1 MIIKLSTMYT
11 ELLKHIFMS
20 LKSNIYA
27 IRNMKY
33 HIMILL
39 LLISYIQGYSQGSDK
54 LFAVVDFMKVE
65 SGNFGEYV
73 NLEQEVWKPMHQER
87 MDRGKI
93 VGWYLYAIN
102 FTGASDEYNYATIN
116 LYSSLD
122 SLENPWDAD
131 IPSFVHPDK
140 PMSEILETTL
150 NTRIQVRSELY
161 YPIVNLPEGT
171 PLIPSAYLLVGFMGV
186 KPYRGPEYEELETK
200 IWQPVQRSLIEDN
213 ITSSWNVWRVVF
225 PRGAN
230 RAYQYVTMDG
240 VSNYSY
246 TFGIPYQTN
255 FAEIYPG
262 ENMQVYLDRTQNSR
276 TVTRTELWELI
287 DYIIK

>member
-1 MIIKLSTMYT
+1 MIRLSTSFT
-11 ELLKHIFMS
+11 ELLKLRSMS
-20 LKSNIYA
+20 LKSNILE
-27 IRNMKY
+27 IRNMRY
-33 HIMILL
+33 HAMILL
-39 LLISYIQGYSQGSDK
+39 ILISYVQGYSQGSDK

-65 SGNFGEYV
+65 SGKFGEYV
-73 NLEQEVWKPMHQER
+73 NLEQEIWKPMHQER

-102 FTGASDEYNYATIN
+102 FTGANDEYNYATIN

-131 IPSFVHPDK
+131 IPSIVHPDK
-140 PMSEILETTL
+140 TMSQILETTL

-171 PLIPSAYLLVGFMGV
+171 PLIPSAYLLVSFMQV
-186 KPYRGPEYEELETK
+186 EPYQGPIYEGLETG
-200 IWQPVQRSLIEDN
+200 IWQPVQKSLIEDN

-255 FAEIYPG
+255 FAEIYPD

>member
-1 MIIKLSTMYT
+1 MIRLSTSFT
-11 ELLKHIFMS
+11 ELLKLRSMS
-20 LKSNIYA
+20 LKNKIYE
-27 IRNMKY
+27 IRNMRY
-33 HIMILL
+33 HAMILL
-39 LLISYIQGYSQGSDK
+39 ILISYVQGYSQGSDK

-65 SGNFGEYV
+65 SGKFGEYV
-73 NLEQEVWKPMHQER
+73 NLEQEIWKPMHQER

-102 FTGASDEYNYATIN
+102 FTGANDEYNYATIN

-131 IPSFVHPDK
+131 IPSIVHPDK
-140 PMSEILETTL
+140 TMSQILETTL

-171 PLIPSAYLLVGFMGV
+171 PLIPSAYLLVSFMQV
-186 KPYRGPEYEELETK
+186 EPYQGPIYEGLETG
-200 IWQPVQRSLIEDN
+200 IWQPVQKSLIEDN

-255 FAEIYPG
+255 FAEIYPD